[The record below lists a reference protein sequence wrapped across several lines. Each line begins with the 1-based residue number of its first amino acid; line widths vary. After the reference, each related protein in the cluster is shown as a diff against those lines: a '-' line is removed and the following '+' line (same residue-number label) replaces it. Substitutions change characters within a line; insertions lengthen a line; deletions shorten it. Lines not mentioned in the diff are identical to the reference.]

1 MTKRLFSGITERIQD
16 DDAVSSL
23 VEYIFISG
31 ILMVFMIITIPLV
44 TTVFIEQPTNILTEH
59 AFVDIGN
66 GVSTRVV
73 DLYAIIPFYNPAKI
87 TTKFD
92 IPDDIAGKDYRID
105 IVSGEPPRQYDQ
117 KIMISRDSYH
127 YNVSLAG
134 IGATAFGLGTG
145 NMTASGMNEIE
156 YKYPQP

>member
-1 MTKRLFSGITERIQD
+1 
-16 DDAVSSL
+16 
-23 VEYIFISG
+23 
-31 ILMVFMIITIPLV
+31 MVFMMITIPLV
-44 TTVFIEQPTNILTEH
+44 TTVFIEQPTDILTEH

-73 DLYAIIPFYNPAKI
+73 DLYAIIPFHNNATI

-92 IPDDIAGKDYRID
+92 IPDDVAGKDYRVE
-105 IVSGEPPRQYDQ
+105 IVSGDYPRAYDQ

-134 IGATAFGLGTG
+134 IGATVYGMGTG
-145 NMTASGMNEIE
+145 NMSASGVNEIE
-156 YKYPQP
+156 YRYPQP

>member
-1 MTKRLFSGITERIQD
+1 MTKRLFTGISERIQND
-16 DDAVSSL
+16 SAVSSL

-73 DLYAIIPFYNPAKI
+73 DLYAIIPSYNTATI

-92 IPDDIAGKDYRID
+92 IPDDVAGKDYRLD
-105 IVSGEPPRQYDQ
+105 IISGEPPRIYDQ

-134 IGATAFGLGTG
+134 IGATTFGLGTG
-145 NMTASGMNEIE
+145 SMSASGLNEIE